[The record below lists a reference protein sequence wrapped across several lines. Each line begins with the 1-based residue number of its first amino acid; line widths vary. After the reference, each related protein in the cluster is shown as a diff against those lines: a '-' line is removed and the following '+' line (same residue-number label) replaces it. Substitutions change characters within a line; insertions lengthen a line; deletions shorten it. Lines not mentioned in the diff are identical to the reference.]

1 MRQRPLLLLRLNK
14 PSGERA
20 SGAVMRLFLAV
31 AIVASRD
38 EADGPLARVMMRG
51 KSATQKKNAYKFGAA
66 LLLVAGV

>member
-1 MRQRPLLLLRLNK
+1 
-14 PSGERA
+14 
-20 SGAVMRLFLAV
+20 MRLFLAV

-38 EADGPLARVMMRG
+38 EADGPLARVMMHG